1 MESFIGDDECVWIL
15 TRPLHLLL
23 CTASWVGAP
32 VVAPILFYQYTVQKQ
47 KLGKILHRKK
57 NQSGKSMTKMWI
69 KSLKFSFLGS
79 LIFWSLREILVLLQ
93 QPVNCK
99 PYKGFS
105 GLIVRPKT

>member
-32 VVAPILFYQYTVQKQ
+32 VVAPIVFYQYTIQKQ
-47 KLGKILHRKK
+47 KLGKDIAQRKK
-57 NQSGKSMTKMWI
+57 KIQSGKSMTKMWI
-69 KSLKFSFLGS
+69 KSLKFSFLGP

-99 PYKGFS
+99 HLF
-105 GLIVRPKT
+105 